1 MLDGQ
6 GGADLAVELYP
17 NARRQAI
24 LYTIAF
30 NIMHYVAE
38 LPVGINPSDP
48 VLGATRS
55 AAVAA
60 ELRRLIL
67 SGELQAGERLRQAE
81 LAQRFNVSTTPV
93 REAFTALAREGLVR
107 HDVQR
112 GVVVFTPTASDIREN
127 YEIRLA
133 LEPLATELS
142 AKSITDQDLRR
153 LESLIERMR
162 RTEDPLGYQPLN
174 REFHRTIYA
183 AAGRPRLIELIESLR
198 DAFEAYIRYDAAT
211 RPDQTYFAC
220 AHSEHEAIA
229 DALAA
234 RAPSRARRL
243 MTEHLSHNLAHFN
256 STLGAEPA

>member
-1 MLDGQ
+1 
-6 GGADLAVELYP
+6 
-17 NARRQAI
+17 
-24 LYTIAF
+24 
-30 NIMHYVAE
+30 MHYVAE
-38 LPVGINPSDP
+38 RPVGINSPGP

-60 ELRRLIL
+60 EIRRLIL
-67 SGELQAGERLRQAE
+67 SGELQPGERLRQAE

-93 REAFTALAREGLVR
+93 REAFTALAREGFLR

-112 GVVVFTPTASDIREN
+112 GVVVFTPTAGDIREN

-142 AKSITDQDLRR
+142 ATVIADEDLGR
-153 LESLIERMR
+153 LESLIDQMG
-162 RTEDPLGYQPLN
+162 RTEDPLEYQPLN
-174 REFHRTIYA
+174 RAFHRTIYA
-183 AAGRPRLIELIESLR
+183 AAGRPRLLELIESLR

-220 AHSEHEAIA
+220 AHREHEAIVE
-229 DALAA
+229 ALVA
-234 RAPSRARRL
+234 RAPSRARKL

-256 STLGAEPA
+256 STVGGESA

>member
-1 MLDGQ
+1 M
-6 GGADLAVELYP
+6 YC
-17 NARRQAI
+17 
-24 LYTIAF
+24 
-30 NIMHYVAE
+30 VAE
-38 LPVGINPSDP
+38 VPAGVNSSGP

-60 ELRRLIL
+60 EIRRLIL
-67 SGELQAGERLRQAE
+67 SGDLQPGERLRQAE
-81 LAQRFNVSTTPV
+81 LAERFNVSTTPV

-112 GVVVFTPTASDIREN
+112 GVVVFTPTAGDIREN

-142 AKSITDQDLRR
+142 AKPISDQDLRR
-153 LESLIERMR
+153 LAGLIDQMGC
-162 RTEDPLGYQPLN
+162 TEDPLEYQPLN

-198 DAFEAYIRYDAAT
+198 DAFEAYISYDAAT
-211 RPDQTYFAC
+211 RPDQTYLAS

-229 DALAA
+229 EALTA
-234 RAPSRARRL
+234 RAPTRARKL
-243 MTEHLSHNLAHFN
+243 MTEHLSHNLAHFD
-256 STLGAEPA
+256 STLGGESRLAARRHR